1 MLSRSQI
8 EGIAQTLTHGNV
20 GHAETLYLQDLL
32 LSTVSRETVDQLVFK
47 GGTALLKFYQL
58 DRFSDDLDFTARGAL
73 DYMELLEKAERD
85 LENYGASVVERTVN
99 RTDTTVNARFGI
111 RGPLYTGT
119 RRSLNFVRIE
129 VNRESGVRDIQ
140 IRRYTPP
147 FPDIPSI
154 EVAVLGEPEILA
166 EKIRALMTRRQPR
179 DLYDVYHLLQ
189 KSVSVDRELV
199 QEKLDYYDIEYDPD
213 ALLERVKALERQWE
227 DLDTLTYSEPPPFAE
242 VIETLERGVNQ

>member
-1 MLSRSQI
+1 MLSRAQL

-58 DRFSDDLDFTARGAL
+58 DRFSDDLDFTATGEL
-73 DYMELLEKAERD
+73 DDEQLFGKAERD
-85 LENYGASVVERTVN
+85 LDNYGAAVAERTVERT
-99 RTDTTVNARFGI
+99 DTSVIARFGI

-129 VNRESGVRDIQ
+129 VNRESGARDVQ
-140 IRRYTPP
+140 NRRYTPP
-147 FPDIPSI
+147 FPDIPSF

-166 EKIRALMTRRQPR
+166 EKIRAIMTRRQPR

-189 KSVSVDRELV
+189 KSVLVDSELV
-199 QEKLDYYDIEYDPD
+199 QEKLDYYDIEYDTE
-213 ALLERVKALERQWE
+213 ALLDRAKALERQWD
-227 DLDTLTYSEPPPFAE
+227 DLGTLTYSEPPTFAE
-242 VIETLERGVNQ
+242 AIETLEQGVR